1 MTARVRRQLPLAL
14 AALSGVFVIKLSVL
28 LTLGHHPLL
37 VPAGEL
43 DGAYY
48 FHFARQ
54 VAAGDWMLDDA
65 ASFFGRPA
73 PAFFISPLYIYVLAL
88 LLKIGGGSLE
98 AARFGQIVLD
108 GGRAADGRRV
118 VSEAALK
125 GMFTRSRTNPA
136 YGRLWWLNGGAY
148 AFRAGAA
155 GRVEGPLIPA
165 APADTVAAL
174 GALDRKLY
182 VVPSRK
188 LVVVRMGRAAS
199 DREFDQQLWLRLA
212 KVI

>member
-14 AALSGVFVIKLSVL
+14 AALAGVFVVKLSVL

-54 VAAGDWMLDDA
+54 AAGGDWMLDDA

-73 PAFFISPLYIYVLAL
+73 PAFFVPPLYIYVLAL

-98 AARFGQIVLD
+98 AARFGQIVL
-108 GGRAADGRRV
+108 GTAAVGLLALTARRWYGVQSFAWSFTSCACSSSESGRC
-118 VSEAALK
+118 
-125 GMFTRSRTNPA
+125 RS
-136 YGRLWWLNGGAY
+136 LMK
-148 AFRAGAA
+148 
-155 GRVEGPLIPA
+155 IA
-165 APADTVAAL
+165 AP
-174 GALDRKLY
+174 DRATRLA
-182 VVPSRK
+182 SRK
-188 LVVVRMGRAAS
+188 N
-199 DREFDQQLWLRLA
+199 
-212 KVI
+212 VIGSGT